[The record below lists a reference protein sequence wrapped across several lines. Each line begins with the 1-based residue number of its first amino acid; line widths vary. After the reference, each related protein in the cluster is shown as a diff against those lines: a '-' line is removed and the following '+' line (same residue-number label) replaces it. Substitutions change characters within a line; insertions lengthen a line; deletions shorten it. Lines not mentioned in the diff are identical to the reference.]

1 MAREIVGFETSSLIE
16 CREECHTMASTRM
29 KFGVFMAP
37 FHRPGENP
45 TLALERDLE
54 LIQWLDLL
62 GFDEAYIGE
71 HHSAGWETICSP
83 EVFMATAAER
93 TRHIRLG
100 TGVISLPYHHPYM
113 VANRMVLL
121 DHLTRGRVIL
131 GVGPGALASDALMFG
146 IPAERQREMM
156 DEALGIII
164 HLLEST
170 EPLTYQSDWFEL
182 HEAVLQLRPY
192 QQPSIPIAVASVQS
206 PSGVQLAGKH
216 GASVLSLSIPR
227 ASVRQTSL
235 KELWAIGEET
245 AEKHGKA
252 LRREDWRLVVSCH
265 LAESRKEAIED
276 VRMASGREVTEYFRD
291 TLGHPAPDVPAHQ
304 IVDYMVEHNQWI
316 IGTPEDCIAGIERL
330 QEASGGFGGFLVRVE
345 DWVRRDKR
353 QHSYELMARYVMP
366 HFQGTVRGIM
376 ASNQWARDR
385 KDSLHA
391 NAIAGLKQ
399 ATDAYF
405 SRRR

>member
-1 MAREIVGFETSSLIE
+1 MQV
-16 CREECHTMASTRM
+16 STRM

-54 LIQWLDLL
+54 LLQWLDTL

-71 HHSAGWETICSP
+71 HHSAGWETICAP
-83 EVFMATAAER
+83 EVFLATAAER
-93 TRHIRLG
+93 TQHIRLG

-156 DEALGIII
+156 DEALGVIVR
-164 HLLEST
+164 LLESP
-170 EPLTYQSDWFEL
+170 EPLTYQSDWFQL

-192 QQPSIPIAVASVQS
+192 QEPSIPIAVASVQS
-206 PSGVQLAGKH
+206 PAGVQLAGKH

-227 ASVRQTSL
+227 DTVRQTSL
-235 KELWAIGEET
+235 QELWAIGEET
-245 AEKHGKA
+245 AAAHGKT

-265 LAESRKEAIED
+265 LAESRKEAIEN
-276 VRMASGREVTEYFRD
+276 VRLGGAREMTEYFD
-291 TLGHPAPDVPAHQ
+291 KTLGNPIPKVPADQ
-304 IVDYMVEHNQWI
+304 IVEYMVEHNQWI

-330 QEASGGFGGFLVRVE
+330 QEMSGGFGGFLIRVE
-345 DWVRRDKR
+345 DWVTRDKR
-353 QHSYELMARYVMP
+353 RLSYELLARHVMP
-366 HFQGTVRGIM
+366 RFQGSLVGIH
-376 ASNQWARDR
+376 ASNEWASQR
-385 KDSLHA
+385 KDALQA
-391 NAIAGLKQ
+391 NRIAGLKR

-405 SRRR
+405 GQRN

>member
-1 MAREIVGFETSSLIE
+1 
-16 CREECHTMASTRM
+16 M

-54 LIQWLDLL
+54 LLQWLDTL

-71 HHSAGWETICSP
+71 HHSAGWETICAP
-83 EVFMATAAER
+83 EVFLATAAER

-156 DEALGIII
+156 DEALGVIVR
-164 HLLEST
+164 LLESP
-170 EPLTYQSDWFEL
+170 EPLTYQSDWFQL

-192 QQPSIPIAVASVQS
+192 QEPSIPIAVASVQS
-206 PSGVQLAGKH
+206 PAGVQLAGKH

-227 ASVRQTSL
+227 DTVRQTSL
-235 KELWAIGEET
+235 QELWAIGEET
-245 AEKHGKA
+245 AAAHGKT

-265 LAESRKEAIED
+265 LAESRKEAIAN
-276 VRMASGREVTEYFRD
+276 VRLGGAREMTEYFD
-291 TLGHPAPDVPAHQ
+291 KTLGNPIPKVPADQ
-304 IVDYMVEHNQWI
+304 IVEYMVEHNQWI

-330 QEASGGFGGFLVRVE
+330 QEMSGGFGGFLIRVE
-345 DWVRRDKR
+345 DWVTRDKR
-353 QHSYELMARYVMP
+353 RLSYELLARHVMP
-366 HFQGTVRGIM
+366 RFQGSLVGIH
-376 ASNQWARDR
+376 ASNEWASQR
-385 KDSLHA
+385 KDALQA
-391 NAIAGLKQ
+391 NRIAGLKR

-405 SRRR
+405 GQRN

>member
-1 MAREIVGFETSSLIE
+1 MTAPR
-16 CREECHTMASTRM
+16 RM

-54 LIQWLDLL
+54 LIQWLDAL

-71 HHSAGWETICSP
+71 HHSAGWEIICAP
-83 EVFMATAAER
+83 EVFIATAAER

-100 TGVISLPYHHPYM
+100 TGVTSLPYHHPYM

-146 IPAERQREMM
+146 IPSERQREMM

-164 HLLEST
+164 RLFESA
-170 EPLTYQSDWFEL
+170 EPLTYKSDWFQLYEG
-182 HEAVLQLRPY
+182 VLQLRPY
-192 QQPSIPIAVASVQS
+192 QEPSIPIAVASVQS
-206 PSGVQLAGKH
+206 PAGVRLAGKY

-227 ASVRQTSL
+227 ATVRQTSL

-245 AEKHGKA
+245 AAEHGKT
-252 LRREDWRLVVSCH
+252 LRREDWRLVVTCH

-276 VRMASGREVTEYFRD
+276 VRGGGGREVTEYFRD
-291 TLGHPAPDVPAHQ
+291 TLGHPAPDLPPDQ
-304 IVDYMVEHNQWI
+304 IVDHMVAQNQWI

-330 QEASGGFGGFLVRVE
+330 QEMSGGFGGFLIRVE
-345 DWVRRDKR
+345 DWVQRDKR
-353 QHSYELMARYVMP
+353 RHSYELLARYVMP
-366 HFQGTVRGIM
+366 HFQGSVQGIM
-376 ASNQWARDR
+376 ASNQWARDQ
-385 KDSLHA
+385 KEVLHA
-391 NAIAGLKQ
+391 NTIAGLKR
-399 ATDAYF
+399 ATDSYF
-405 SRRR
+405 VQRN

>member
-1 MAREIVGFETSSLIE
+1 MVA
-16 CREECHTMASTRM
+16 TRM

-54 LIQWLDLL
+54 LIQWLDTL

-83 EVFMATAAER
+83 EVFLATAAER

-113 VANRMVLL
+113 VAGRMVLL

-131 GVGPGALASDALMFG
+131 GVGPGALASDAVMLG

-164 HLLEST
+164 RLFEST
-170 EPLTYQSDWFEL
+170 EPLTYTSDWFEL
-182 HEAVLQLRPY
+182 HDAVLQLRPY
-192 QQPSIPIAVASVQS
+192 QEPSIPIAVASVQS
-206 PSGVQLAGKH
+206 PAGVRLAGKY

-227 ASVRQTSL
+227 ATVRQTSL
-235 KELWAIGEET
+235 KELWSIGEE
-245 AEKHGKA
+245 AAAAHGKT
-252 LRREDWRLVVSCH
+252 LRREDWRLVVPCH

-276 VRMASGREVTEYFRD
+276 VRFGGGRETTEYFAG
-291 TLGHPAPDVPAHQ
+291 TLGNPAPDVPQHQ

-316 IGTPEDCIAGIERL
+316 VGTPEDCIAGIERL
-330 QEASGGFGGFLVRVE
+330 QEASGGFGGFMIRVE
-345 DWVRRDKR
+345 DYVRRDKR
-353 QHSYELMARYVMP
+353 LRSYELLARYVMP
-366 HFQGTVRGIM
+366 HFQESLRGILV
-376 ASNQWARDR
+376 SNQWARER
-385 KDSLHA
+385 KDALHA
-391 NAIAGLKQ
+391 HARAGLQ
-399 ATDAYF
+399 RATDAYF
-405 SRRR
+405 SQHN